1 MSDLTITKRE
11 ILLSIAIVCIMLLLG
26 FVIAGSIN
34 TSLMEKHQEY
44 NTALQV
50 NEDKDLF
57 EYGMRTSIGNAFV
70 YGELKAV
77 DPVGYEGVD
86 GDYSYIKKVK
96 EKYTKH
102 TRVVTK
108 TRTVNGKTQTYT
120 DTETYWTWDEVDHW
134 EQRSTKITFLDVEF
148 DYGEIS
154 FPSSGHITT
163 IKESSKIRYV
173 YYGAPAQCK
182 GTLYTQL
189 KDNTINNSHMYHYDT
204 IEETLD
210 SLTSSWQLVVF
221 WVFWVLL
228 IIGAVVGFYY
238 IDNWWLEDHC

>member
-1 MSDLTITKRE
+1 MGLK
-11 ILLSIAIVCIMLLLG
+11 LLL
-26 FVIAGSIN
+26 N
-34 TSLMEKHQEY
+34 
-44 NTALQV
+44 
-50 NEDKDLF
+50 
-57 EYGMRTSIGNAFV
+57 
-70 YGELKAV
+70 
-77 DPVGYEGVD
+77 
-86 GDYSYIKKVK
+86 
-96 EKYTKH
+96 
-102 TRVVTK
+102 
-108 TRTVNGKTQTYT
+108 YT
-120 DTETYWTWDEVDHW
+120 DTETYWTWDEVAHW

-189 KDNTINNSHMYHYDT
+189 KDNTINDSHMYHYDT

-238 IDNWWLEDHC
+238 IDNWWLEDNY

>member
-1 MSDLTITKRE
+1 MSDITITKRE
-11 ILLSIAIVCIMLLLG
+11 VLVSIAIVCIMLLLG
-26 FVIAGSIN
+26 FVIAGNIS

-57 EYGMRTSIGNAFV
+57 EYGMRTSVGNAFV

-96 EKYTKH
+96 ERYTQH
-102 TRVVTK
+102 TRVVTY
-108 TRTVNGKTQTYT
+108 TVTVNGKPQTRT
-120 DTETYWTWDEVDHW
+120 RIETYWTWDAIGHW
-134 EQRSTKITFLDVEF
+134 EKKSTKLSFLDVEF
-148 DYGEIS
+148 NYGTID
-154 FPSSGHITT
+154 FPSDSHITT

-173 YYGAPAQCK
+173 YYGAPAKCT
-182 GTLYTQL
+182 GTIYAQL
-189 KDNTINNSHMYHYDT
+189 KDNTIHNAQMYHNST

-228 IIGAVVGFYY
+228 IIGALVGFYC
-238 IDNWWLEDHC
+238 IDNWWLEDHA